1 MKTLKWLFPIVILG
15 LVLHM
20 PAMGQENA
28 EEKVYNMVD
37 QLPEYP
43 GGIEKLKAFIV
54 ENVSYP
60 EEAKK
65 EGIQGKVF
73 VSFTVNK
80 KGEVVDAEV
89 AKGVHTTLDNEA
101 IRVVESMPVWTPG
114 KEKGKVVNVRYTMPV
129 QFKLDSE
136 QKE

>member
-15 LVLHM
+15 LVLHI

-28 EEKVYNMVD
+28 EEKVYNEVD
-37 QLPEYP
+37 QMPEYP
-43 GGIEKLKAFIV
+43 GGIEKLKAFII

-73 VSFTVNK
+73 ISFTVNK
-80 KGEVVDAEV
+80 KGEVVNAEV
-89 AKGVHTTLDNEA
+89 EEGVHTALNEEA
-101 IRVVESMPVWTPG
+101 LRVVELMPAWTPG
-114 KEKGKVVNVRYTMPV
+114 KEDGKVVNVRYTMPV
-129 QFKLDSE
+129 QFKLTSE

>member
-15 LVLHM
+15 LVLHI

-28 EEKVYNMVD
+28 EEKVYNEVD
-37 QLPEYP
+37 QMPEYP
-43 GGIEKLKAFIV
+43 GGIEKLKAFIM

-73 VSFTVNK
+73 ISFTVNK
-80 KGEVVDAEV
+80 KGEVVDADV
-89 AKGVHTTLDNEA
+89 AKGVHASLDEEA
-101 IRVVESMPVWTPG
+101 LRVVDLMPVWTPG
-114 KEKGKVVNVRYTMPV
+114 KEDGKVVNVRFTMPV

-136 QKE
+136 KKE